1 MEERILV
8 ATRKY
13 RAGYEIRT
21 ESVLSGSEDKPE
33 GHRFIMKGAY
43 TLQGDYIGNP
53 KTAYRLCNKIG
64 IKPERSNPKHNIC
77 SIGFCEQDGKWYGW
91 SHRAIYGFEVG
102 DVVEADDCAA
112 TSGFTDEYLEEHPE
126 EDLSL
131 PIGFKAKGID
141 DAKRMA
147 IAFAESVS

>member
-13 RAGYEIRT
+13 KAGYEVRT
-21 ESVLSGSEDKPE
+21 EDVLSGFEDKEE
-33 GHRFIMKGAY
+33 GHRLRMKSAY

-53 KTAYRLCNKIG
+53 KTAYRLCNKMG
-64 IKPERSNPKHNIC
+64 INPEKANPLDGVC
-77 SIGFCEQDGKWYGW
+77 SIGFCGQDAKWYGW
-91 SHRAIYGFEVG
+91 SHRAIYGFGVG
-102 DVVEADDCAA
+102 EVVEDGDCAA
-112 TSGFTDEYLEEHPE
+112 TSGFTDEYLVEHPE

-131 PIGFKAKGID
+131 PIGFKAENVED
-141 DAKRMA
+141 TKRMA